1 MQATKEWIEEM
12 GKELYFE
19 SEYRHINV
27 EIWIAFTLLLLINL
41 I

>member
-1 MQATKEWIEEM
+1 MTHHVQSIARHPMQATKEWIEEM

-27 EIWIAFTLLLLINL
+27 EI
-41 I
+41 